1 MSRETV
7 EEPGGASTG
16 QMLRLVVL
24 ILGLGAIGLSLL
36 SYRQLR
42 LQALHEHSA
51 ARLRQSEQDMEL
63 WKLRA
68 EIASSV
74 TPERVGL
81 LATEHRLQP

>member
-1 MSRETV
+1 MSRAEA
-7 EEPGGASTG
+7 EGAGGASIG

-24 ILGLGAIGLSLL
+24 ILGLGGIGLSLL

-42 LQALHEHSA
+42 LQAFHEHSA
-51 ARLRQSEQDMEL
+51 ARLRQSGQDMEL

-68 EIASSV
+68 EIASGV

-81 LATEHRLQP
+81 LSAEHRMTP